1 MVPYHKKYLLS
12 FWTFALSGRWDDGMT
27 FIPQGVA
34 SLALGYGQALGLQP
48 AVIVNELTSKRVFN
62 TRPER
67 ADVKRS

>member
-1 MVPYHKKYLLS
+1 MPYHKTFLLS
-12 FWTFALSGRWDDGMT
+12 FWTFALTGRWGDGMT